1 MILLISY
8 DVSRRGGIERL
19 TLQVKAALEGS
30 GETLQLLCPRS
41 LGVGTTGRWL
51 GRARFLL
58 ALAFALPQAT
68 TVLSMH
74 ALLLPAL
81 RWMGPFTVL
90 GNLRRRRSSW
100 ARQFCWLHGIEVWGV
115 ALETVSTDLK
125 RCDGLIASS
134 RFTRDRVL
142 EHPGPWPP
150 TAVVHP
156 GADLIAVER
165 PPEPLPQAPRLLTVA
180 RLVRQERYK
189 GHRLVL
195 GALEILRTR
204 GLLPTGL
211 LWLVVGDGDDRQ
223 ALEQETLQ
231 WGLGPWVRFLGS
243 VDDQELE
250 RQLRH
255 CSLLILPSAYN
266 PGQGGRAEGE
276 GFGIVYLEAALAGR
290 ASIGCRL
297 GGQSDLI
304 VDGETGWLV
313 DPAPE
318 ALAACLAQCLADRH
332 TLELAGERARQR
344 ALAAFGPERFAAQ
357 LQTALQLN
365 DHGKG

>member
-30 GETLQLLCPRS
+30 GERVRLLCPRS
-41 LGVGTTGRWL
+41 LGGGNPGRWL

-58 ALAFALPQAT
+58 ALAFWLPQAT

-81 RWMGPFTVL
+81 HWLGPFTALRTL
-90 GNLRRRRSSW
+90 GRRSS
-100 ARQFCWLHGIEVWGV
+100 RPKRFCWLHGIEVWGV
-115 ALETVSTDLK
+115 ALETVSSDLK

-134 RFTRDRVL
+134 RFSRDRVL

-150 TAVVHP
+150 AAVVHP
-156 GADLIAVER
+156 SADLIAADR
-165 PPEPLPQAPRLLTVA
+165 PPAPLPPAPRLLTVA
-180 RLVRQERYK
+180 RMVRQERYK

-195 GALEILRTR
+195 GALEILRKR

-231 WGLGPWVRFLGS
+231 RGLEPWVRFLGG
-243 VDDQELE
+243 VDDQELK
-250 RQLRH
+250 RQLRQ
-255 CSLLILPSAYN
+255 CSLLLLPSAYSA
-266 PGQGGRAEGE
+266 GQGGRAEGE

-313 DPAPE
+313 DPDPE
-318 ALAACLAQCLADRH
+318 ALATALAQCLSDLH
-332 TLELAGERARQR
+332 TLEQAGMWARQR
-344 ALAAFGPERFAAQ
+344 ALAHFGAERFAAQ
-357 LQTALQLN
+357 LQTALRLN
-365 DHGKG
+365 DPGEG